1 MDRGDRTEFAICLSS
16 AGFLVSGLNSS
27 EVCTL
32 VIRHT
37 RHRHG

>member
-27 EVCTL
+27 EVCMS
-32 VIRHT
+32 VIQSLAPRNV
-37 RHRHG
+37 